1 MSLPHAWLL
10 TVALLQQPDA
20 PRPEI
25 LDGVAMQAGESL
37 ITLSELQRAKDRVM
51 ARANVKREEEAQ
63 LTRRLLRQLWD
74 IRLEEQMGQE
84 LGLDPEAVERQTR
97 AFLARER
104 HDKGLDLFLE
114 EVAQGGQDAL
124 EAEGDAA
131 RDMYRRLWEYS
142 KTGTAAAGRRATV
155 DRFLRP
161 GELRFLY
168 TDKLDELAPTLV
180 QLQILVV
187 STRAAGNA
195 EQARQ
200 TCEDARERVLEG
212 EDMAALVDEFGASLR
227 DTHGLLQYAPA
238 AMIPDPGLRAFAQRA
253 EIGELSVVEPLVD
266 PRTGQR
272 DPELGFQLVRLA
284 DRRES
289 PQLLFDDQRVQ
300 HTLRQV
306 SNDSQRERILERE
319 RARLRR
325 ESYSWVNPIFAPP
338 PTPPVTGA
346 GATGAGPGS

>member
-1 MSLPHAWLL
+1 
-10 TVALLQQPDA
+10 
-20 PRPEI
+20 
-25 LDGVAMQAGESL
+25 MQAAVKQMETMTNRYAAAIEASKRVRWEIDRDVIRGRKFDLARNFLPDSL
-37 ITLSELQRAKDRVM
+37 SKA
-51 ARANVKREEEAQ
+51 AQ
-63 LTRRLLRQLWD
+63 LT
-74 IRLEEQMGQE
+74 
-84 LGLDPEAVERQTR
+84 
-97 AFLARER
+97 
-104 HDKGLDLFLE
+104 
-114 EVAQGGQDAL
+114 
-124 EAEGDAA
+124 
-131 RDMYRRLWEYS
+131 
-142 KTGTAAAGRRATV
+142 
-155 DRFLRP
+155 FLRP

-212 EDMAALVDEFGASLR
+212 EEMGALVDEFGASLR

-253 EIGELSVVEPLVD
+253 EIGELSTVEPLVD

-289 PQLLFDDQRVQ
+289 PPLLFDDQRVQ

-325 ESYSWVNPIFAPP
+325 ESYSWVNPLFAPP
-338 PTPPVTGA
+338 PAPPVTGA
-346 GATGAGPGS
+346 TGAKPGS